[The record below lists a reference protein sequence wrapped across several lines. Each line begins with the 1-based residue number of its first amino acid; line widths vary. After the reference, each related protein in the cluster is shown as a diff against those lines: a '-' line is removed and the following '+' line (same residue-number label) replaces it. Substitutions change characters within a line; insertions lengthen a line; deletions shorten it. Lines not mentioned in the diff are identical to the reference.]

1 MLKTAFIGYGE
12 AGAAFAGA
20 PAWTGLA
27 RTFDIKFDDPAQA
40 ADVHARCRADGV
52 GIAANLSE
60 LLTDAD
66 AVISVVTA
74 DQAVGAAQAASRMI
88 GADRYYLDFNSVAP
102 ATKRQA
108 SAAIEATGSHYI
120 DVAVMAPVRGSRL
133 STPLLVSGPEA
144 ERGRE
149 ILVQLGFQ
157 QVRTVGVQIGDASA
171 IKMLRSIVIKGI
183 EALTVQC
190 LLAADRA
197 DVVEEVLTALGS
209 EWVARI
215 GYNLERVVVH
225 GERRAAELDEV
236 ALMLDSLDMP
246 TEMVRAA
253 AAVHRSLRVAGTLSD
268 ELQERFLASD
278 IRRTIS

>member
-12 AGAAFAGA
+12 AGTAFAGA
-20 PAWTGLA
+20 AGWAGSA
-27 RTFDIKFDDPAQA
+27 QAFDIKFDDPTQA
-40 ADVHARCRADGV
+40 ADVHARCRSDGV
-52 GIAANLSE
+52 GAARDLSE
-60 LLTDAD
+60 LVSDTDV
-66 AVISVVTA
+66 VISVVTA
-74 DQAVGAAQAASRMI
+74 DQAVSAAQAASEAI
-88 GADRYYLDFNSVAP
+88 GAARYYLDFNSVAP

-108 SAAIEATGSHYI
+108 AEAIEAAGSHYI

-133 STPLLVSGPEA
+133 STPLLASGPEA

-149 ILVQLGFQ
+149 ILSQLGFQ
-157 QVRTVGVQIGDASA
+157 QVRTVGAQVGDASA

-190 LLAADRA
+190 LLAADRV

-236 ALMLDSLDMP
+236 ALMLGSLGLP

-253 AAVHRSLRVAGTLSD
+253 AAVHRSLQTPGTLSS
-268 ELQERFLASD
+268 ELQERFLTSE
-278 IRRTIS
+278 IRQALS

>member
-1 MLKTAFIGYGE
+1 M
-12 AGAAFAGA
+12 GAVRDLSRLLID
-20 PAWTGLA
+20 T
-27 RTFDIKFDDPAQA
+27 
-40 ADVHARCRADGV
+40 DV
-52 GIAANLSE
+52 
-60 LLTDAD
+60 
-66 AVISVVTA
+66 VISVVTA
-74 DQAVGAAQAASRMI
+74 DQAVSAAKAASRAI
-88 GADRYYLDFNSVAP
+88 GTGRYYLDFNSVAP

-108 SAAIEATGSHYI
+108 AEAIEGAGSHYI

-133 STPLLVSGPEA
+133 STPLLASGPQA

-149 ILVQLGFQ
+149 ILSQLGFQ
-157 QVRTVGVQIGDASA
+157 QVRTVGAQVGDASA

-236 ALMLDSLDMP
+236 ALMLGSLGQP

-253 AAVHRSLRVAGTLSD
+253 AAVHRSLQIPGTLSSQ
-268 ELQERFLASD
+268 LQERFLTPE
-278 IRRTIS
+278 IRQALS